1 METDDRG
8 PAPPLAK
15 ALAKQLEEGGPA
27 FDFYQAVALLERIAG
42 VAASESVGASG
53 EPSREAVRFT
63 SSARMAFSPTEIAAI
78 TPAAGAR
85 KRPTMEVT
93 FLGLAGA
100 EGPLPAPLAEKV
112 MQASRADSGARDLL
126 DIFNHRLVS
135 LAYRIR
141 KRHSVGLGVTSP
153 EQDDTARYLFALLGL
168 GLPELR
174 GHLVVND
181 RALLHHAGV
190 FAREVRSM
198 AGLVA
203 LLRWHF
209 GVPIEGLPLTG
220 GYYPIEPADRTTIG
234 PSGKN
239 RALGKDAVL
248 GEKYWD
254 QEAVFDLRV
263 GPISPS
269 MLLEFLPPD
278 GKILVAVHD
287 LVRFYAGKSL
297 DFRLRLLVDEGPAI
311 RPTQK
316 LGERP
321 RLGYTA
327 WIGRPRGMREV
338 VLSSASLPVL
348 RGG

>member
-1 METDDRG
+1 MATDGRD

-15 ALAKQLEEGGPA
+15 QLEDEGRS
-27 FDFYQAVALLERIAG
+27 FDFYQAVALLERIAD
-42 VAASESVGASG
+42 VASSASVGAGG

-63 SSARMAFSPTEIAAI
+63 SNPRMAFAPTEIAAI
-78 TPAAGAR
+78 KPARRAGD
-85 KRPTMEVT
+85 KPTMEVS

-100 EGPLPAPLAEKV
+100 DGPLPAPLAEKV

-174 GHLVVND
+174 GHLVLQD
-181 RALLHHAGV
+181 RSLLHHTGV

-198 AGLVA
+198 AGLLA

-209 GVPIEGLPLTG
+209 GVHAEGSPLTG

-234 PSGKN
+234 PAGMN
-239 RALGKDAVL
+239 RALGRDAVL
-248 GEKYWD
+248 GERYWD
-254 QEAVFDLRV
+254 QEAVFDLKI
-263 GPISPS
+263 GPISPEQ
-269 MLLEFLPPD
+269 LLEFLPPD
-278 GKILVAVHD
+278 GEVLVVLHD
-287 LVRFYAGKSL
+287 LVRFYAGKTL
-297 DFRLRLLVDEGPAI
+297 DFRLRILVQEGAEDT
-311 RPTQK
+311 TQK

-327 WIGRPRGMREV
+327 WVGRPSGIREV
-338 VLSSASLPVL
+338 VLTSAELPVL
-348 RGG
+348 RGR

>member
-1 METDDRG
+1 MATDGRG

-15 ALAKQLEEGGPA
+15 QLEDEGPA
-27 FDFYQAVALLERIAG
+27 FDFYQAVALLERIAD
-42 VAASESVGASG
+42 VASGESVGAGG

-63 SSARMAFSPTEIAAI
+63 SSARMSFAATEIAAI
-78 TPAAGAR
+78 TPPPRAG
-85 KRPTMEVT
+85 KKPTMEVT

-100 EGPLPAPLAEKV
+100 AGPLPTPLAEKV
-112 MQASRADSGARDLL
+112 MQAARADSGARDLL

-168 GLPELR
+168 GLPSQR

-181 RALLHHAGV
+181 RSLLHHAGV

-209 GVPIEGLPLTG
+209 GVPVDALPLTG
-220 GYYPIEPADRTTIG
+220 AYYPIEPADRTTIG

-239 RALGKDAVL
+239 RTLGGDAVL
-248 GEKYWD
+248 GERYWD
-254 QEAVFDLRV
+254 QEAVFDLRI
-263 GPISPS
+263 GPISPEK
-269 MLLEFLPPD
+269 LLDLLPPN
-278 GKILVAVHD
+278 GKVLVALHD
-287 LVRFYAGKSL
+287 LVRFYAGTTL
-297 DFRLRLLVDEGPAI
+297 DFRLRVLVQEGEAQEP
-311 RPTQK
+311 QK
-316 LGERP
+316 LDEQKPP

-327 WIGRPRGMREV
+327 WIGRPRGTREV
-338 VLSSASLPVL
+338 VLTSTALPAL
-348 RGG
+348 RGR